1 MTTVAKKDLGLAL
14 APIRTKLSLLQWMVT
29 ATFAGVGVVL
39 AKLFFG

>member
-1 MTTVAKKDLGLAL
+1 MMAL
-14 APIRTKLSLLQWMVT
+14 IHTKLSRLQWMVT